1 MFIVLLKGIGKKI
14 DALAKQKDCDDA
26 GLWRRSI
33 INHLYWIAATAPEGD
48 GDMLEE
54 MWKSV
59 TNHIQDIHDGHSELY
74 PECAHGPLD
83 EDERDKEWLQ
93 PCKLSYVHA
102 CYFYY
107 SKHHI
112 VVLVMLPNFLLLT
125 LFLASKV
132 CEKLTDVLLS
142 KSLLK
147 DIRMLSPRFQTSSLE
162 ALHSLDIIFAP
173 KHTAFAFLAMYAR

>member
-1 MFIVLLKGIGKKI
+1 
-14 DALAKQKDCDDA
+14 
-26 GLWRRSI
+26 
-33 INHLYWIAATAPEGD
+33 
-48 GDMLEE
+48 MLEE

-59 TNHIQDIHDGHSELY
+59 TNHIQDIHDGHNELY

-93 PCKLSYVHA
+93 PLLLYVHA

-107 SKHHI
+107 SKHRI

-125 LFLASKV
+125 LILASKV

-147 DIRMLSPRFQTSSLE
+147 DIRMISPRF
-162 ALHSLDIIFAP
+162 
-173 KHTAFAFLAMYAR
+173 